1 GLITNVTF
9 AGIDNDT
16 DCSPNGYGDFR
27 DIIANVEAGST
38 NDISVTVGPGWAFE
52 SVSVWID
59 YNNNFSFE
67 ENEFTFIGTGSAS
80 DVTGQIMIP
89 ADVDDG
95 NYRMRVR
102 VAAVGDATATWDMAC
117 DEDQVFGE
125 TEDYTINVGEL
136 AVSDMDSFDFI
147 YY

>member
-1 GLITNVTF
+1 
-9 AGIDNDT
+9 
-16 DCSPNGYGDFR
+16 
-27 DIIANVEAGST
+27 
-38 NDISVTVGPGWAFE
+38 
-52 SVSVWID
+52 VWID

-136 AVSDMDSFDFI
+136 AVSDMDSFDFT
-147 YY
+147 YYPNPVKDYLTINSKNQVENINVHNLAGQI